1 MPLHHAVLALLAG
14 KQAHGYELKSSFEQ
28 AVGDQWGG
36 LNIGHLYQIL
46 DRLSRDELIES
57 ERQPQPVKPDR
68 VVHHLTPAGRAE
80 LDRWLSEPSPRLRGY
95 RDDFFLKLMA
105 AVQAGDPET
114 LDGVLRRQR
123 AHLLRELH
131 SLAQAR
137 QQAPSA
143 VVELLITAAELHIR
157 ADLGVVDAAER
168 NLEPELVALKTNSPT
183 ATRTGPAAAGAAAAG
198 PATAGTTRSA
208 SRAKSAAS

>member
-1 MPLHHAVLALLAG
+1 MPLQHAVLALLAE
-14 KQAHGYELKSSFEQ
+14 KPAHGYELKSSFEQ

-46 DRLSRDELIES
+46 DRLSRDGLIES
-57 ERQPQPVKPDR
+57 QRQPQPVKPDR

-80 LDRWLSEPSPRLRGY
+80 LERWLAEPSARVRGY

-105 AVQAGDPET
+105 AVHTGDRET
-114 LDGVLRRQR
+114 LAGVVRRQR

-131 SLAQAR
+131 GLAEAR
-137 QQAPSA
+137 SHPATA

-157 ADLGVVDAAER
+157 ADLGVVDAAEQS
-168 NLEPELVALKTNSPT
+168 LEAEL
-183 ATRTGPAAAGAAAAG
+183 TRANAAKRDSTCAAQPSAIEPAA
-198 PATAGTTRSA
+198 S
-208 SRAKSAAS
+208 